1 MGTKT
6 MSKETQKATAISGA
20 TKGQTATT
28 TNAVETK
35 TEPKVLAIATL
46 PEQREKQ
53 PLSIKDIIERNAIQS
68 QRIEKLEKLNETH
81 KNLDSFKIGSNKLR
95 ESLRIADGDGNDF
108 ETRNSEIIE
117 KVLNLIK
124 AEILEKVE
132 ATENEI
138 KSNAL

>member
-1 MGTKT
+1 MNKAVQT
-6 MSKETQKATAISGA
+6 ATAVSGA
-20 TKGQTATT
+20 TKTETATT
-28 TNAVETK
+28 TKAVQPK
-35 TEPKVLAIATL
+35 TETKVLAITQGT
-46 PEQREKQ
+46 EREKQ

-68 QRIEKLEKLNETH
+68 QRIEKLEKLNDTH

-108 ETRNSEIIE
+108 ETRNSEIID

-138 KSNAL
+138 KANAL